1 VEAQE
6 ALANLGHDL
15 CHVVLGFVVRWLVE
29 VRSPYP
35 KPIPMPE
42 VAFGASPSLSDGV
55 AHMLVVSA
63 LAQQDA
69 KRGETYSCWQGVVPL
84 DEMIV
89 VNADPVL
96 LRRCVEVV
104 KMVPPLQEATDER
117 DR

>member
-15 CHVVLGFVVRWLVE
+15 CHVVLGFVACWVVE

-35 KPIPMPE
+35 KLIPMPE

-63 LAQQDA
+63 LAQPDA
-69 KRGETYSCWQGVVPL
+69 TRGETCSCCQGVVPL

-89 VNADPVL
+89 VNADPLL

-104 KMVPPLQEATDER
+104 TRVLLLQEATDER
-117 DR
+117 DW

>member
-15 CHVVLGFVVRWLVE
+15 CHVVLGFVAHWVVE

-35 KPIPMPE
+35 RPIPMPG

-55 AHMLVVSA
+55 AHTLVVSV
-63 LAQQDA
+63 LAQPDV

-89 VNADPVL
+89 VNADPLL
-96 LRRCVEVV
+96 LRRRVEVV
-104 KMVPPLQEATDER
+104 TMAPPLQEARDER
-117 DR
+117 DQ

>member
-6 ALANLGHDL
+6 ALANLSHDL
-15 CHVVLGFVVRWLVE
+15 CHVVLGFVARWLVE

-55 AHMLVVSA
+55 AHMLVVSV

-84 DEMIV
+84 DKMIV
-89 VNADPVL
+89 VNADPLL

-104 KMVPPLQEATDER
+104 KMVPPLQEATDEW